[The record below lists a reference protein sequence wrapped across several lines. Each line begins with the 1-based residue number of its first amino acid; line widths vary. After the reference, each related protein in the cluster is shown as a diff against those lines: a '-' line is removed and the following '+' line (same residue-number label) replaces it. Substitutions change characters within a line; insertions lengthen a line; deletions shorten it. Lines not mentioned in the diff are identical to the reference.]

1 VIHPGAVGD
10 VLVAVPALLHLRTL
24 LPGVHRTLAAAPRP
38 AALLAGSPGAEA
50 TVDLDRLELHRLF
63 LAEREP
69 TPGGPLAPFDV
80 IVSWLGAGDPHYAA
94 HLARP
99 GRRVVVARAVPPPGH
114 RRHAS
119 WYLVETLAPLGPP
132 PAALPRGPLVP
143 PAAEC
148 AWARAWLAAR
158 GLGPGEAVVLHPGAG
173 SAAKAWPGFPDLAR
187 GLVAAGVPIVVTTG
201 PADPG
206 VTRWLE
212 SVPASRCHAAAD
224 LSLRELAA
232 LTAAARAY
240 VGNDSGPT
248 HLAAATGCPTVALFG
263 PTDPVV
269 WAPLGPRVTVLT
281 GAGPGA
287 ADPWAGLDPAEVVAA
302 LAGGPRA
309 APAMA

>member
-24 LPGVHRTLAAAPRP
+24 LPGVHRTLAAGPRP

-63 LAEREP
+63 VAERDP
-69 TPGGPLAPFDV
+69 ALGGPLAAFDV
-80 IVSWLGAGDPHYAA
+80 IVSWLGAGDPRYAA
-94 HLARP
+94 HLAQP
-99 GRRVVVARAVPPPGH
+99 GRRVVVARAVPPPGR

-119 WYLVETLAPLGPP
+119 WHLVETLAPLGPP
-132 PAALPRGPLVP
+132 PAVLPLGLLVP
-143 PAAEC
+143 TTAEG

-158 GLGPGEAVVLHPGAG
+158 GLGPGDAVVLHPGAG

-187 GLVAAGVPIVVTTG
+187 GLVAAGLPVVVTTG
-201 PADPG
+201 PADPA

-212 SVPASRCHAAAD
+212 SDPASRCHVAAD
-224 LSLRELAA
+224 LSLRQLAA

-248 HLAAATGCPTVALFG
+248 HLAAATGCDTVALFG
-263 PTDPVV
+263 PTDPAV

-281 GAGPGA
+281 GAGPGT
-287 ADPWAGLDPAEVVAA
+287 ADPWAGLDPPRVVAA
-302 LAGGPRA
+302 VAGVDRA
-309 APAMA
+309 AAAMA